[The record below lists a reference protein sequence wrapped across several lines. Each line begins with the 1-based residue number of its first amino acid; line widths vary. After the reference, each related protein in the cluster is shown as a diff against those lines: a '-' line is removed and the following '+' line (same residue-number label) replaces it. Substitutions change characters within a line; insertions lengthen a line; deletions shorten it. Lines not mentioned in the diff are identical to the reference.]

1 MDPCVTVIVNA
12 SSGSQRGNGFA
23 ADLAGR
29 FKSAGVVVE
38 IRLAKSQEIVAEVR
52 RALIAKPTMVVIGG
66 GDGTLNTAA
75 PPLVDT
81 ETALGIL
88 PLGTLNHFAKDL
100 HIPLDLDGAIQTIA
114 GGHTLKVDV
123 GAVNDRF
130 FLNNSSLGLYPKA
143 VAGRDALRQ
152 RLGRNK
158 WPALI
163 WAGLS
168 VFRRYPFLNVHIDI
182 NGTELTRRTPFVFIG
197 NNRYEMEGFRIGERA
212 RLDAAVLSLYVA
224 NRTGRFGLLRLM
236 MRALFK
242 RLKQAKDFDMASAT
256 NIEVETR
263 RDRVRV
269 ANDGELCYMRAPLRY
284 RVLPAALSVVVP
296 ISPFMHQ

>member
-1 MDPCVTVIVNA
+1 MHPSVVVIVNA
-12 SSGSQRGNGFA
+12 SSGSQRGDGFS
-23 ADLAGR
+23 ADLAAR
-29 FKSAGVVVE
+29 FKSAGVVAE
-38 IRLAKSQEIVAEVR
+38 IRLTQPVGIVAEVR
-52 RALIAKPTMVVIGG
+52 RALIAKPTVIVIGG
-66 GDGTLNTAA
+66 GDGTLNAAA
-75 PPLVDT
+75 PGLVET

-100 HIPLDLDGAIQTIA
+100 RIPLDLDGAIQTIA
-114 GGHTLKVDV
+114 GGQTLKVDV

-143 VAGRDALRQ
+143 VAGRDALQ
-152 RLGRNK
+152 QHLGRNK

-168 VFRRYPFLNVHIDI
+168 VFRRYPFLNVRIDI

-212 RLDAAVLSLYVA
+212 RLDDAVLSLYVA
-224 NRTGRFGLLRLM
+224 NRTGRFGLLRLA

-256 NIEVETR
+256 SIEVETR
-263 RDRVRV
+263 RDQVRV
-269 ANDGELCYMRAPLRY
+269 ANDGELCYMRAPLCY
-284 RVLPAALSVVVP
+284 RILPAALSVVVP
-296 ISPFMHQ
+296 GPRSTP